1 MPINSLLLQ
10 ASFQPNPNYMSL
22 QPYINHKM
30 RAILV
35 DWLILVQVKFD
46 LLPETFYLTVSII
59 DRFLEVGHTFA
70 HLPLSLTPLLL
81 SHICL
86 SEHFCLC
93 LSFSIPPFPL
103 PSSPSLPLSLSLLPH
118 SSLLYPGQTHF
129 YLSSSP
135 PLSPCS
141 LFNITLHTLLLA
153 PPNIHFQVHVTTKD
167 KLQLTGVTA
176 MLIASKYEEIYYPQV
191 ADFSYITDHTYSE
204 DDIRRME
211 QFMLQTIGY
220 RLGSPAPIH
229 FLRRFSKLN
238 QVSHKTKVAQ
248 A

>member
-1 MPINSLLLQ
+1 MFVIYPHAYKFFALAGKLSAQSKLHVPSALHQPQDEGNLGRLAHPSAGQVWSATRNILSDGLNYWQVPRGKAHICTLATQSNS
-10 ASFQPNPNYMSL
+10 SL
-22 QPYINHKM
+22 
-30 RAILV
+30 A
-35 DWLILVQVKFD
+35 
-46 LLPETFYLTVSII
+46 
-59 DRFLEVGHTFA
+59 
-70 HLPLSLTPLLL
+70 L
-81 SHICL
+81 SHL
-86 SEHFCLC
+86 SVWTF
-93 LSFSIPPFPL
+93 L
-103 PSSPSLPLSLSLLPH
+103 PVSLFHPSLPPPFLSLSLLPH